1 MKKSLL
7 SIFVAS
13 LCIYL
18 NAQQPVANNTIIGN
32 VGNQPGVKVFV
43 KKNTLMYYG
52 DGLKVIGDDSK
63 AVVENNGNIHINLSS
78 VKQGVNSGAAVQYA
92 FYNYNKRGLV
102 DQNVTDSDFSTG
114 ANFVNRYESKNSY
127 GQLIFT
133 NNNIS
138 SSSVENPDAGS
149 SVING
154 RVTMEQPFVSPSDF
168 DWLPISVPFSKGS
181 KIKAETYKDILV
193 NSFTGY
199 GFSASDYIMYPDVM
213 GNSRYSST
221 VMRWNPTKYYYE
233 TLLKSG
239 GVDNGNIL
247 SPTET
252 IILSLRKGKL
262 NTIFNSN
269 ATTNNRI
276 GYKGNPFSMQGK
288 FVIEAVKDN
297 SIYKSNDTWTTWSK
311 KVNPVNERYNSY
323 IGESMTS
330 IDNGESTT
338 YGKNLINFGNPF
350 THNLDFSGLFVETE
364 SNKYVANQALY
375 DKIVAVQKMGDQVK
389 WSFSDGNL
397 SPKTTVHAAP
407 TNKKNR
413 QWAGD
418 KEALLLRPFEILTLK
433 LNSAIQQTNELQMN
447 FLDGSGYWQAGY
459 KTFNYSAS
467 ANVTPNR
474 SETGNEEKTSIDV
487 DGFYQL
493 GLQLTADDKSV
504 QNHAYLLAIDQD
516 VTGKNAS
523 FELDYGNFGTNSGIW
538 FFQENKEGEYDS
550 GSYKFINA
558 FNVNDYVGK
567 PLHVMFYKN
576 PENPTNK
583 FTFSV
588 NLAEETTFNDNLDK
602 FSQGNKFYFVDKKE
616 EKAYEIDGAFTY
628 SFTAEDS
635 EAERFVIYWN
645 QLPDGVLGNNDIAV
659 DQKKTHVYSTS
670 ARENYIRFAK
680 NNLKAEIQIYDLN
693 GRLIIE
699 KQNVNTS
706 QDYRISNNLLNTV
719 YFIKINYNDGT
730 KEQLKSLIK

>member
-1 MKKSLL
+1 MKKNLL
-7 SIFVAS
+7 SIFALS
-13 LCIYL
+13 LCFYV
-18 NAQQPVANNTIIGN
+18 NAQVATANNIIIGD
-32 VGNQPGVKVFV
+32 VGQEKGVKVSV
-43 KKNTLMYYG
+43 QKNTLMYFG

-63 AVVENNGNIHINLSS
+63 AVVDNKGNIHINLSS
-78 VKQGVNSGAAVQYA
+78 VKQGENTTSSSKQYA
-92 FYNYNKRGLV
+92 FYNYNKKNV
-102 DQNVTDSDFSTG
+102 ADQNAGLSDFSTG
-114 ANFVNRYESKNSY
+114 ANFVNRYESKDSY
-127 GQLIFT
+127 GQLMFT

-138 SSSVENPDAGS
+138 SSSEENPDAGS

-193 NSFTGY
+193 NSFIGY

-221 VMRWNPTKYYYE
+221 AMRWNPTKYYYE

-262 NTIFNSN
+262 NTIFNLNS
-269 ATTNNRI
+269 ATNNRI

-311 KVNPVNERYNSY
+311 KVNPVNEKYNSY

-350 THNLDFSGLFVETE
+350 THNLDF
-364 SNKYVANQALY
+364 AALY
-375 DKIVAVQKMGDQVK
+375 VGGVSKALLDNTIAVQKMGDQVK
-389 WSFSDGNL
+389 WSFGEGNL
-397 SPKTTVHAAP
+397 SPKTTVYATP
-407 TNKKNR
+407 TSIQKK

-418 KEALLLRPFEILTLK
+418 KEALLLRPFEVLTIK
-433 LNSAIQQTNELQMN
+433 LDSAIQQPDELKMS
-447 FLDGSGYWQAGY
+447 FLDGQGNWETGY
-459 KTFNYSAS
+459 KTFKHSISAVLNQS
-467 ANVTPNR
+467 R
-474 SETGNEEKTSIDV
+474 LGSENQEKASIDGS
-487 DGFYQL
+487 GFYQL
-493 GLQLTADDKSV
+493 GLQLTADDNSV

-523 FELDYGNFGTNSGIW
+523 FELDYASFGTNSGIW
-538 FFQENKEGEYDS
+538 LFQETEDGEYES

-567 PLHVMFYKN
+567 PLHVMFYKS
-576 PENPTNK
+576 PENLTNN

-588 NLAEETTFNDNLDK
+588 NLAEQTTFNDNLDE
-602 FSQGNKFYFVDKKE
+602 FSNGNKFFFVDKKE
-616 EKAYEIDGAFTY
+616 EKAYEINGGFKY
-628 SFTAEDS
+628 SFTAENS
-635 EAERFVIYWN
+635 EEDRFVIYWN
-645 QLPDGVLGNNDIAV
+645 ELPDGVLGNNDIAV
-659 DQKKTHVYSTS
+659 DRNKTHVYSTS

-680 NNLKAEIQIYDLN
+680 NNLKADIQIFDLH
-693 GRLIIE
+693 GRLVSE
-699 KQNVNTS
+699 KQNVNTA
-706 QDYRISNNLLNTV
+706 QDFRISNNLLSTV

-730 KEQLKSLIK
+730 KELLKSLIK